1 MPAPTVISALRAFL
15 PDYLDTNP
23 VLSPPQRRALWAMQ
37 ACRTPVLG
45 GHVHVCADCGK
56 THFAYHSCNHKA
68 CPQCGRN
75 ATAQWVAREQAKL
88 IGAPYF
94 MVTLIQ
100 SPPPAPSPL
109 RGSLSA
115 VCLAAAAAARLTV
128 PEELRGLFFG
138 QDAKQAFD
146 LLFAAASAA
155 LRNKLASP
163 KWLGAQA
170 SGFTMVLH
178 TWSQKMLF
186 HPHLHAIV
194 PGGGLDDLGSYVE
207 VKNANFLLPVPVL
220 SRAFRAAFK
229 ERMATQGWQCDPAV
243 WRKKWG
249 VHIQP
254 FGCGDNAVKYL
265 GTYVARSVIADS
277 RIQSVTDT
285 HVTIRHRDREQSNA
299 PRRLNLTGVEFVRR
313 YLRHVLPRGL
323 RAVRYYGFCH
333 PSAKKTRLKVTAL
346 SGKPIDLGAVPAP
359 QPNGIRCPQCERPM
373 SRVRSLLA
381 PWRLPQLQAQ
391 DSARAPP
398 PRLIVTP

>member
-1 MPAPTVISALRAFL
+1 
-15 PDYLDTNP
+15 
-23 VLSPPQRRALWAMQ
+23 
-37 ACRTPVLG
+37 
-45 GHVHVCADCGK
+45 
-56 THFAYHSCNHKA
+56 
-68 CPQCGRN
+68 
-75 ATAQWVAREQAKL
+75 
-88 IGAPYF
+88 
-94 MVTLIQ
+94 
-100 SPPPAPSPL
+100 
-109 RGSLSA
+109 
-115 VCLAAAAAARLTV
+115 
-128 PEELRGLFFG
+128 
-138 QDAKQAFD
+138 
-146 LLFAAASAA
+146 
-155 LRNKLASP
+155 
-163 KWLGAQA
+163 
-170 SGFTMVLH
+170 
-178 TWSQKMLF
+178 
-186 HPHLHAIV
+186 
-194 PGGGLDDLGSYVE
+194 
-207 VKNANFLLPVPVL
+207 
-220 SRAFRAAFK
+220 
-229 ERMATQGWQCDPAV
+229 MATQGWQCDPAV
-243 WRKKWG
+243 WRKEWG

-373 SRVRSLLA
+373 SRARSLLA